1 MTQWNVTTQV
11 RRPVRGPDFG
21 FELRDALEGMGTGA
35 ALYDSM
41 EATTVANRPK
51 LVITWG

>member
-1 MTQWNVTTQV
+1 
-11 RRPVRGPDFG
+11 
-21 FELRDALEGMGTGA
+21 LRDALEGSGTGA

-41 EATTVANRPK
+41 EATPSANRPQ